1 MISTVILTTF
11 VVAFLLANIDIV
23 YEFFD
28 ICLQFPL
35 LINTLYE
42 SVSGIQGIFGD
53 IIFFGYVSLVIAILS
68 FIIKRLYDIFEGTGI

>member
-1 MISTVILTTF
+1 MISTAVLFTF

-35 LINTLYE
+35 LINTLHE

-53 IIFFGYVSLVIAILS
+53 IIFFGYVSLVIAVLS
-68 FIIKRLYDIFEGTGI
+68 FTIKRLHDIFEGTGI